1 MMGGVITLD
10 VMVCDVMLVRSLWL
24 TVFLSGIRLT
34 GIPQRLPFDTHRLC
48 LDLTQRLLGRTS
60 EIALIETFSLASLHE
75 PITRKP
81 IYVTRRKQKSI
92 KENGVEG
99 SGLEDPDDDLPPL
112 EDTAEQ

>member
-1 MMGGVITLD
+1 MMGSMI
-10 VMVCDVMLVRSLWL
+10 VRSLWL
-24 TVFLSGIRLT
+24 TMFLSVIRLT
-34 GIPQRLPFDTHRLC
+34 GIPHRLPFDTHRLC

-60 EIALIETFSLASLHE
+60 EMAIIETTSSLASLHE

-81 IYVTRRKQKSI
+81 IYVTRKKQKSI
-92 KENGVEG
+92 KENGMEG